1 MLPTYL
7 LGQLLAAFLRN
18 DGNPAL
24 ATAAV
29 LTGGVFNIFGDC
41 FFVFVLNMGIQG
53 AGLATAIG
61 SVISLGIMATHF
73 LSKKNTLFLVNKNSI
88 FFSYSKGK

>member
-1 MLPTYL
+1 MRFDRQILSLFGANEELLQLAKRYLFPIKFVLPTYL

-41 FFVFVLNMGIQG
+41 FL
-53 AGLATAIG
+53 
-61 SVISLGIMATHF
+61 
-73 LSKKNTLFLVNKNSI
+73 
-88 FFSYSKGK
+88 YSF